1 MAGIAC
7 DPNGL
12 KRVTFTDG
20 EGNRRSVRLGSMS
33 IKDAKT
39 FKVRV
44 EALVTASLLQQP
56 VDAEV
61 AKWLGK
67 LPDRTYGRLA
77 RAGLVPARE
86 RAQVPT
92 VGELL
97 RRFVEAA
104 PVKPSTLAAYRQT
117 TMSLAAFLG
126 EGTRLDA
133 VTAIHADMWRKALT
147 EPTADGHRLAPATVA
162 KRVHVARTIFG
173 RACRWGMIQA
183 SPFAHLKAGSQSN
196 PDRAFYVPADVV
208 LSILNE
214 CRDGQ
219 WRTIIGLA
227 RFAGLRCPS
236 EIVGL
241 RWGDVDW
248 ERWRLTVR
256 SPKTAEHEGHGVRMV
271 PIAPEL
277 RPILQAA
284 FDEAQEG
291 SETVVPRLRDARVNL
306 RTTFLKLIARAGFKP
321 WPRLFHNLRASC
333 ENDWAE
339 RFPGHVVADWLGH
352 SPAVAREHYLQTRD
366 AHFEMATGMTREQGG
381 NKSGNTAAQNAAMH
395 AAAPAR
401 EAVKREPL
409 TPSSEH
415 GCTAASETMQ
425 PCANRPS
432 GRWGIRTPSGFTGNL
447 EGVRQGGNKGGDIGG
462 DRPHDP
468 GLAEVAAAWPNLPPA
483 IRAGV
488 LALVRVSPGTASRKA
503 VKP

>member
-1 MAGIAC
+1 MAGIAR

-12 KRVTFTDG
+12 KRVTFTDA
-20 EGNRRSVRLGSMS
+20 EGNRRSVRLGSVS
-33 IKDAKT
+33 LKVAEA
-39 FKVRV
+39 FRVRV
-44 EALVTASLLQQP
+44 EALLAASLNRQP
-56 VDAEV
+56 VEAEV
-61 AKWLGK
+61 AAWLGR

-86 RAQVPT
+86 PAQVPEVPT

-104 PVKPSTLAAYRQT
+104 PVKPATLAAYRQT

-133 VTAIHADMWRKALT
+133 VTAMHADMWRKALT

-208 LSILNE
+208 LAILNE
-214 CRDGQ
+214 CTDPQ
-219 WRTIIGLA
+219 WRTIIGLS

-256 SPKTAEHEGHGVRMV
+256 SPKTAAHEGHDVRLV
-271 PIAPEL
+271 PIGPEL

-284 FDEAQEG
+284 FDQAQVG
-291 SETVVPRLRDARVNL
+291 SEAVVPRLRDARVNL

-352 SPAVAREHYLQTRD
+352 SPKVAREHYLQTRD
-366 AHFEMATGMTREQGG
+366 AHFEMATGITPEQGG
-381 NKSGNTAAQNAAMH
+381 NKSGNKAAQNAAMQ
-395 AAAPAR
+395 AAARLRKAAR
-401 EAVKREPL
+401 REPV
-409 TPSSEH
+409 TPTNEH
-415 GCTAASETMQ
+415 GCTAQSETMQ

-432 GRWGIRTPSGFTGNL
+432 GRRGIRTPNGFPGNP
-447 EGVRQGGNKGGDIGG
+447 EGEPQGGNKCGDISG
-462 DRPHDP
+462 DPSLDP
-468 GLAEVAAAWPNLPPA
+468 GLAELLTAWPNLPPA

-488 LALVRVSPGTASRKA
+488 LALIRAGK
-503 VKP
+503 